1 MNEKVAKIAD
11 AAIILTVL
19 GFALWGIITLAEFVK
34 LEFSREPEPKAEE
47 PCVEIDRGR
56 PEDIRIVSEKAGK
69 DHYQLFMT
77 ASGEVVV
84 YKCDT

>member
-1 MNEKVAKIAD
+1 MNEKVATTVN
-11 AAIILTVL
+11 AAIILVVL
-19 GFALWGIITLAEFVK
+19 ASLLWAIITVAEFVK
-34 LEFSREPEPKAEE
+34 LRVEPEPVQDS
-47 PCVEIDRGR
+47 PCVMIDRGR
-56 PEDIRIVSEKAGK
+56 PEDIRIVSGKAGK